1 MIIYEVW
8 IHHNGEHIKLWET
21 EDYSLACQYIYSY
34 PKKSGERLT
43 KRKRVIDD
51 NNR

>member
-1 MIIYEVW
+1 MIIYEIW

-21 EDYSLACQYIYSY
+21 EDYSLARQYIYGY
-34 PKKSGERLT
+34 PKNPRERLT
-43 KRKRVIDD
+43 KRKVVTHD